1 MRPQS
6 TVSIRP
12 HWLTLRRCG
21 GLLAGAGF
29 WGLLNATM
37 PTSAAAQ
44 TSGCQRAATTTAA
57 VVAVRDG
64 RTIALDDG
72 RDLRLAGIEVPEPD
86 EAGADSARR
95 ALDSLLADRRIA
107 FDDETTD
114 RYGRSMVFG
123 YAGNDGPS
131 LQEAMLAAGYA
142 RRAVQPLRQDC
153 SAAFT
158 AAEQEARHARRGL
171 WADAAFAPLQ
181 ADRPATVTE
190 ARGRFAMVEGT
201 VLSVRES
208 RGVIYLNFGRRW
220 TRDVTAI
227 VLKRNQRHFAAA
239 GVTLTAL
246 QGRRIR
252 VRGWIEQRSGPV
264 IEVTVPEQI
273 ELAEAT
279 TAARP

>member
-6 TVSIRP
+6 TVSIRA
-12 HWLTLRRCG
+12 HWLTLRLCC

-29 WGLLNATM
+29 WGLLNTAM

-44 TSGCQRAATTTAA
+44 TLGCQRAATTTAA

-64 RTIALDDG
+64 RTIALEDG
-72 RDLRLAGIEVPEPD
+72 REIRLAGIEVPEPD
-86 EAGADSARR
+86 ETGADGARR
-95 ALDSLLADRRIA
+95 ALDNLLADRRIA
-107 FDDETTD
+107 FDGKTTD
-114 RYGRSMVFG
+114 RYGRIMVFG
-123 YAGNDGPS
+123 YARNDGPS

-142 RRAVQPLRQDC
+142 RRAAQLVRQDC
-153 SAAFT
+153 SAALT
-158 AAEQEARHARRGL
+158 AAERDARQTRRGL

-190 ARGRFAMVEGT
+190 ARGRFAVVEGT

-220 TRDVTAI
+220 TRDFTAI

-246 QGRRIR
+246 EGRRIR

-264 IEVTVPEQI
+264 IEATIPEQI
-273 ELAEAT
+273 ELAETT
-279 TAARP
+279 TAARQ